1 MLYVQKDWWH
11 LFRNATSFKTFINP
25 KCEHNKF
32 ERDIRN
38 PDLPAV
44 PKRPCRIHISIPIS
58 SSSMRTMAAVKC
70 ALTWTKPN
78 TARRFLDIFAGTIR
92 YENISNTTVP
102 PRDMYEYSSMFRNI
116 VHSVDKNSFACPISE
131 LSCRILSRSHYKEI
145 FTISFQ
151 NKKMLAK

>member
-1 MLYVQKDWWH
+1 MCEKIDDSYVE
-11 LFRNATSFKTFINP
+11 RNATSFKTFINP
-25 KCEHNKF
+25 NWKKLNVSIINF
-32 ERDIRN
+32 ERYIRN

-58 SSSMRTMAAVKC
+58 SSSIRTMAAVKC

-78 TARRFLDIFAGTIR
+78 TIRRFLEIFAGTNR

-116 VHSVDKNSFACPISE
+116 VHSVDKNSLACPINE
-131 LSCRILSRSHYKEI
+131 LSCRILSRSH
-145 FTISFQ
+145 
-151 NKKMLAK
+151 